1 MNSFLPLTVSWLRS
15 CITFM
20 AVTRSYRS
28 KDCLKEEEED
38 EEERGGE
45 EDEEME
51 EERGGEGRRGGGG
64 SL

>member
-28 KDCLKEEEED
+28 RDCLEEKRGGVEGGEEEE
-38 EEERGGE
+38 E
-45 EDEEME
+45 
-51 EERGGEGRRGGGG
+51 GGG